1 VKPSSPKDAL
11 LTVSPTCIFLAVQ
24 APTREGLANQAI
36 KEFLGNILQIPSS
49 DIKITIG
56 EWNSNEKIAVFP

>member
-1 VKPSSPKDAL
+1 
-11 LTVSPTCIFLAVQ
+11 VSPTCIFLAVQ
-24 APTREGLANQAI
+24 APAREGLANQAI